1 MGDVVISADTAARH
15 ARAAGVRTGDEILF
29 LLVHGVL
36 HLVGYDHE
44 GPAAERRE
52 MEAKE
57 REIFGGLVNG
67 LKKGVKG
74 PRG

>member
-1 MGDVVISADTAARH
+1 
-15 ARAAGVRTGDEILF
+15 ILF

-52 MEAKE
+52 MEVKE
-57 REIFGGLVNG
+57 REIFGGLVNSRRRKI
-67 LKKGVKG
+67 KK